1 MREAVMIRQPNDDD
15 VAVAGTVLKAIKQID
30 PYFVNADTSL
40 AKGWAMIFQH
50 KPYSLEELLAGVI
63 DFYTHETGGRHCMPA
78 NVLEGA
84 RRAREHRKATD
95 SEYRKHLEQAR
106 EERSNRLA
114 VTPEQLL
121 KQKPLAQPQ
130 PVDEGL
136 LSRIDKALK
145 GKRL

>member
-1 MREAVMIRQPNDDD
+1 MIRQPSDDD

-40 AKGWAMIFQH
+40 AKGWAMIFQS
-50 KPYSLEELLAGVI
+50 KTFTLEELLAGVI

-95 SEYRKHLEQAR
+95 SEYRQHLEQAR
-106 EERSNRLA
+106 EERTKRLA
-114 VTPEQLL
+114 ATPEQVS
-121 KQKPLAQPQ
+121 KQVESAKPK
-130 PVDEGL
+130 PVDDGL
-136 LSRIDKALK
+136 LSRIDNALK
-145 GKRL
+145 GKKL